1 MKNENFKNIV
11 PGIAERPVTSLKGI
25 GDKTAGLFAAEFDDV
40 AEADADSMV
49 EGVDRTPREML
60 AYQLGWMGLLR
71 GWDADE
77 LAGKDVAMPA
87 PGCKWNQMG
96 VLYQGFYD
104 EHRAEP
110 FEHLKRS
117 FEDDVDALVQW
128 VDGFSDEELFEPGG
142 RAWAQSTPSNW
153 PVWKWIH
160 TNTVAPFKSFR
171 SKIRKWKKARG

>member
-1 MKNENFKNIV
+1 
-11 PGIAERPVTSLKGI
+11 
-25 GDKTAGLFAAEFDDV
+25 
-40 AEADADSMV
+40 
-49 EGVDRTPREML
+49 ML

-77 LAGKDVAMPA
+77 LADLRDAAAGIDA

-110 FEHLKRS
+110 FGHLKRS

-171 SKIRKWKKARG
+171 SKIRKWKKARA